1 MKTMTVGIFLLILML
16 TLAITWWAA
25 RRTHTTSEFYAAG
38 GNLSARANGFALAG
52 DWMSAA
58 AFLGFSGLV
67 SLYGMDG
74 SLYAVAA
81 LVAFLVVLML
91 IAEPVRN
98 TGRFT
103 FGDVVAE
110 RMRSRHARLAAVIGT
125 VVVNLAY
132 MVPQMAGAG
141 ALIKLLLGIPYDL
154 AIVLVGVGMMV
165 YVLFG
170 GMIATTW
177 VQIVKAVLLLVAA
190 VVLVLMLLSA
200 VHFNALTL
208 FASVER
214 LYGPRML
221 VAGGYFHHPLDPL
234 SLFLSFI
241 FGVAGLPHIMTRFYT
256 VPDARTARKSVLWLM
271 FLAGS
276 FFLVTTLIGFAA
288 ATFVGQDAI
297 RAADK
302 GGNLALPLLAQY
314 LGGGAGTFG
323 GQIFLAC
330 ISAIA
335 FAAILAVVAGLTLA
349 SSGAIAHD
357 LYVNVINDGKVGE
370 AEQVRIARIATVAVG
385 VVAVLLGLLAQGINV
400 GVLVILAIAVA
411 ASANFPV
418 ILLSIFWRRFN
429 TAGVIG
435 GMAAGLASSVLLAF
449 LGPAFLKGHAIF
461 PIVNPTILSMPLGF
475 AGAWAGT
482 MITSRRGRRAMREAH
497 EARFDAFVFRA
508 HTGFDLDPGHTPK

>member
-1 MKTMTVGIFLLILML
+1 VKLLTIAIFMIILAF
-16 TLAITWWAA
+16 TLMITYWAA
-25 RRTHTTSEFYAAG
+25 RKTRTTSEFYAAG

-81 LVAFLVVLML
+81 LAAFLVVLML

-98 TGRFT
+98 TGRYT
-103 FGDVVAE
+103 FGDVIAE
-110 RMRSRHARLAAVIGT
+110 RMKRPGARLAAIVGT

-132 MVPQMAGAG
+132 MVPQMSGAG
-141 ALIKLLLGIPYDL
+141 ALIKLMVGVPYDI
-154 AIVLVGVGMMV
+154 AVILVGIGMIV

-177 VQIVKAVLLLVAA
+177 VQIVKAILLLVAA
-190 VVLVLMLLSA
+190 CVLVSMLLAA
-200 VHFNALTL
+200 VRLNPLAL
-208 FASVER
+208 FASVEG
-214 LYGPRML
+214 LYGSKML
-221 VAGGYFHHPLDPL
+221 ASGGYFHHPLDTM
-234 SLFLSFI
+234 SLFISFI

-276 FFLVTTLIGFAA
+276 FFMVTTLIGFASA
-288 ATFVGQDAI
+288 VFVGQDAI

-314 LGGGAGTFG
+314 LGGGAGSLG
-323 GQIFLAC
+323 GQIFLASIC
-330 ISAIA
+330 AIA

-357 LYVNVINDGKVGE
+357 LYVNIVRKGE
-370 AEQVRIARIATVAVG
+370 VSDVEQVRVARIATVAVG
-385 VVAVLLGLLAQGINV
+385 VAAVGLSLLAQGLNV
-400 GVLVILAIAVA
+400 GVLVILAISVA
-411 ASANFPV
+411 ASSNFPIV
-418 ILLSIFWRRFN
+418 LLSIFWRRFN

-435 GMAAGLASSVLLAF
+435 GVIGGLTSSVALA
-449 LGPAFLKGHAIF
+449 LVGPAFMGSHALF
-461 PIVNPTILSMPLGF
+461 PIVNPAIASLPIGLFSAWLCTMLSNATPTQDSDFEAFYLRAQTG
-475 AGAWAGT
+475 
-482 MITSRRGRRAMREAH
+482 IVCDSTSSRSS
-497 EARFDAFVFRA
+497 
-508 HTGFDLDPGHTPK
+508 P

>member
-1 MKTMTVGIFLLILML
+1 MKLLTIAIFMIILAF
-16 TLAITWWAA
+16 TLMITYWAA
-25 RRTHTTSEFYAAG
+25 RKTRTTSEFYAAG

-81 LVAFLVVLML
+81 LAAFLVVLML

-98 TGRFT
+98 TGRYT
-103 FGDVVAE
+103 FGDVIAE
-110 RMRSRHARLAAVIGT
+110 RMKRPGARLAAIVGT

-132 MVPQMAGAG
+132 MVPQMSGAG
-141 ALIKLLLGIPYDL
+141 ALIKLMVGVPYDI
-154 AIVLVGVGMMV
+154 AVILVGIGMIV

-177 VQIVKAVLLLVAA
+177 VQIVKAILLLVAA
-190 VVLVLMLLSA
+190 CVLVSMLLAA
-200 VHFNALTL
+200 VRLNPLAL
-208 FASVER
+208 FASVEG
-214 LYGPRML
+214 LYGSKML
-221 VAGGYFHHPLDPL
+221 ASGGYFHHPLDTM
-234 SLFLSFI
+234 SLFISFI

-276 FFLVTTLIGFAA
+276 FFMVTTLIGFASA
-288 ATFVGQDAI
+288 VFVGQDAI

-314 LGGGAGTFG
+314 LGGGAGSLG
-323 GQIFLAC
+323 GQIFLASIC
-330 ISAIA
+330 AIA

-357 LYVNVINDGKVGE
+357 LYVNIVRKGE
-370 AEQVRIARIATVAVG
+370 VSDVEQVRVARIATVAVG
-385 VVAVLLGLLAQGINV
+385 VAAVGLSLLAQGLNV
-400 GVLVILAIAVA
+400 GVLVILAISVA
-411 ASANFPV
+411 ASSNFPIV
-418 ILLSIFWRRFN
+418 LLSIFWRRFN

-435 GMAAGLASSVLLAF
+435 GVIGGLTSSVALA
-449 LGPAFLKGHAIF
+449 LVGPAFMGSHALF
-461 PIVNPTILSMPLGF
+461 PIVNPAIASLPIGLFSAWLCTMLSNATPTQDSDFEAFYLRAQTG
-475 AGAWAGT
+475 
-482 MITSRRGRRAMREAH
+482 IVCDSTSSRSS
-497 EARFDAFVFRA
+497 
-508 HTGFDLDPGHTPK
+508 P